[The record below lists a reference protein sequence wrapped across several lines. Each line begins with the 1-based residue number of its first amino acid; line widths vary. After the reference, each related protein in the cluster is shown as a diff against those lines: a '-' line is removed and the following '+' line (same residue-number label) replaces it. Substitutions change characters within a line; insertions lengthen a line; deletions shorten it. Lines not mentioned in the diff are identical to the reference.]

1 MRKGKIFVVIIC
13 FGLFFCLINEATA
26 VLINITDVNIIPDEP
41 NEEDIITIV
50 VSGSASQSSSI
61 FEYSNFSKVGTSLHL
76 DLFIDLGIADTPSTW
91 SHAEEIGTLPP
102 GTYTLTTRTFYFPTG
117 DLKDTHITEFT
128 VVPAPPIE
136 AVLEIEPHTLNLQS
150 KGKWLTCYIW
160 LPDDYNVSDIEPNS
174 ILLQL
179 ENEPN
184 AIEADWLW
192 FEEGDE
198 VAMAKFSRSEVQE
211 MLSVGEVEL
220 TVTGQ
225 LIDGTIFEGTDTIR
239 VIDKRRGSRQRPIR
253 VNSNSIVVDG
263 IEYYIQTDK
272 SVYKLEEDVKML
284 YKVTNLRDEDVTF
297 TFGGSPEWNFW
308 VEKDGEVIWRAVE
321 GWWAEGTAFTLAPNE
336 YKEFRYVWDM
346 KDHKGNLVIDIG
358 KYNVLGRLDGGSS
371 ANPDD
376 YYSFSSV
383 AVGIET
389 VP

>member
-117 DLKDTHITEFT
+117 DLKDTRITEFT
-128 VVPAPPIE
+128 VLPELISA
-136 AVLEIEPHTLNLQS
+136 EIDIHPDTLNLSS

-160 LPDDYNVSDIEPNS
+160 LPEDYDVADIEPNS
-174 ILLQL
+174 VLI

-184 AIEADWLW
+184 DIYAEWIW
-192 FEEGDE
+192 FEGQED
-198 VAMAKFSRSEVQE
+198 VAMAKFSRSQVLEV
-211 MLSVGEVEL
+211 LDINDVEL
-220 TVTGQ
+220 TVSGE
-225 LIDGTIFEGTDTIR
+225 LMDGTFFEGTDAIR
-239 VIDKRRGSRQRPIR
+239 VIDKGRSHKGR
-253 VNSNSIVVDG
+253 VNSNSKVEDG
-263 IEYYIQTDK
+263 IEYYVQTDK